1 MILLA
6 SDDIDILSTWGVV
19 LRDTHQIS
27 IAASLDELMNKLS
40 VTSPVCIAFD
50 RNLAPENLIEV
61 TKQIRKANN
70 ETKIVLL
77 IKPGYQYSDQEL
89 LTLLKAGIRGFCSTD
104 MDPDLI
110 HKVLDSL
117 EQGQVWVRSSFIP
130 TLIEELS
137 KQAKRSLNAYT
148 ENAAEPPPAENQDDL
163 LSVLTNREHEIA
175 TLVGKGE
182 CNKLI
187 AQHLQI
193 SEQTVKAHLT
203 VIFRKLNITD
213 RVNLALLVNR
223 H

>member
-1 MILLA
+1 VILLA
-6 SDDIDILSTWGVV
+6 SDDIDILSTWGGV
-19 LRDTHQIS
+19 LRNFHKIS
-27 IAASLDELMNKLS
+27 VAASLDELKNKLS
-40 VTSPVCIAFD
+40 VTSPACIAFD

-61 TKQIRKANN
+61 IKQIRKAHN
-70 ETKIVLL
+70 EAKIVLL
-77 IKPGYQYSDQEL
+77 IKPGYQYSDQEI

-137 KQAKRSLNAYT
+137 KQAKRSLDTYT
-148 ENAAEPPPAENQDDL
+148 DNAAEPPPAEKQDDQ
-163 LSVLTNREHEIA
+163 LSALTNREHEIA

-213 RVNLALLVNR
+213 RVNLALLVNQ